1 MSLIEP
7 FAVLSTSVGSMHAGM
22 MVKRLFQLSQVV
34 LVQHEALAM
43 FPWLQPIQA
52 GGNFTIMQYLVA
64 VSFLELC
71 PIWEQQ
77 QQRELQATNP
87 FSCGYIA
94 EGQLQL
100 QQQLTV
106 QLQRQQQQ
114 QQGQQQ
120 QQQSQQQQPS
130 QHQVARHHADNSR
143 LQLQGRMPPHQAATH
158 TSIGQQP
165 APNATFGNWH
175 GISLPHS
182 PDPSYALCG
191 FSQPVAPACSMPQ
204 SSRCHDSMLSTL
216 PEPLMHAA
224 MHGAGLG
231 PHVLGSSPSD
241 LGERL
246 PLVLEGK
253 AVVVRKKDAT
263 DNLPLVFKGE
273 AVVVHRKDAADSLPF
288 SKGKR
293 AQEKEPLS
301 VVFAPDTHAS
311 QKVSPLGIIPIERL
325 SGALQ
330 GLSRCVQLGW
340 TVSEQLCVSTNL
352 VHHM

>member
-7 FAVLSTSVGSMHAGM
+7 VPVLSIFVESMHACM
-22 MVKRLFQLSQVV
+22 MVKRLVQLSQVV
-34 LVQHEALAM
+34 LLQYEALAM

-64 VSFLELC
+64 LSFFELC

-77 QQRELQATNP
+77 QQREMQATNP

-94 EGQLQL
+94 EGQLWL
-100 QQQLTV
+100 QQHLTG
-106 QLQRQQQQ
+106 QLQRQQQ

-130 QHQVARHHADNSR
+130 QYQFAHHHTDNSR
-143 LQLQGRMPPHQAATH
+143 LQGRMLMHQIATH
-158 TSIGQQP
+158 TSLGQQP
-165 APNATFGNWH
+165 APNAIFGNWH

-182 PDPSYALCG
+182 PDPSYALHG

-204 SSRCHDSMLSTL
+204 SSRRHDSMLSTL

-231 PHVLGSSPSD
+231 LQVLSSSPSD

-246 PLVLEGK
+246 PLVSKGE
-253 AVVVRKKDAT
+253 AVIVHRKVGER
-263 DNLPLVFKGE
+263 LPLVLKGE
-273 AVVVHRKDAADSLPF
+273 AVVVDRKDAADNLPF
-288 SKGKR
+288 GRGKR
-293 AQEKEPLS
+293 AQLKEPLS

-311 QKVSPLGIIPIERL
+311 QKVSPSGINPIARL
-325 SGALQ
+325 SGGLQ
-330 GLSRCVQLGW
+330 GLSRCVLTGW
-340 TVSEQLCVSTNL
+340 TVSEQFCV
-352 VHHM
+352 

>member
-1 MSLIEP
+1 MY
-7 FAVLSTSVGSMHAGM
+7 
-22 MVKRLFQLSQVV
+22 
-34 LVQHEALAM
+34 
-43 FPWLQPIQA
+43 PWLQPIQA

-64 VSFLELC
+64 VSFLELR

-77 QQRELQATNP
+77 LQQEMQATNP

-100 QQQLTV
+100 QQHLTG
-106 QLQRQQQQ
+106 QLQRQQQ

-120 QQQSQQQQPS
+120 QQQSQQQQLS
-130 QHQVARHHADNSR
+130 QHQVARHHTDNSR
-143 LQLQGRMPPHQAATH
+143 LQGRMLMHQAATH
-158 TSIGQQP
+158 LSIGQQP

-224 MHGAGLG
+224 MHGAGAGLG
-231 PHVLGSSPSD
+231 SQVLSSSPSE

-246 PLVLEGK
+246 PLVSKGK
-253 AVVVRKKDAT
+253 AVIVHRK
-263 DNLPLVFKGE
+263 NRERLPLVLKGE
-273 AVVVHRKDAADSLPF
+273 AVVVNRKDAADSLPF
-288 SKGKR
+288 GRGKR
-293 AQEKEPLS
+293 AQVKEPLS
-301 VVFAPDTHAS
+301 VVFAPDTPAS
-311 QKVSPLGIIPIERL
+311 QKVSPSGINPIACL
-325 SGALQ
+325 SGGLQ
-330 GLSRCVQLGW
+330 GLSRCVQTGL
-340 TVSEQLCVSTNL
+340 TVSEQFSVLQTCSTTCSCCL
-352 VHHM
+352 FQRFSCKSFHSV